1 MWGSEILCVCVVEGI
16 FEVSFQGVSSFLF
29 YCSKI
34 LGFMK
39 TKDLPV
45 TEAVFSALVT
55 GHARAG

>member
-1 MWGSEILCVCVVEGI
+1 MCVHFVKTVFDVYFQGI
-16 FEVSFQGVSSFLF
+16 FSFLF

-55 GHARAG
+55 GHARSG

>member
-1 MWGSEILCVCVVEGI
+1 MYNSKEYFYFI
-16 FEVSFQGVSSFLF
+16 F

-45 TEAVFSALVT
+45 TEAVFSSLVT
-55 GHARAG
+55 GHARAGYVQPKVLFSGKV